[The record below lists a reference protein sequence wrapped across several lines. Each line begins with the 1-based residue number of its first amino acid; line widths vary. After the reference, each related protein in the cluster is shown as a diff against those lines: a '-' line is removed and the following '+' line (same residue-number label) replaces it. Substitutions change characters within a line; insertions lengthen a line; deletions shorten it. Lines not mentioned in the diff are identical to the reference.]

1 MYNFDKIVNRR
12 QTNSIKYDREKAQDT
27 RIIPMWVADMDFE
40 TLPEVKQ
47 VLIKRAEHGIFGY
60 AAPTD
65 SYYQS
70 VIHWLGTRH
79 DFHVEKDWIIPT
91 PGIVTALK
99 LAVRAYTKPS
109 DNVMIMKPV
118 YYPFDASIQLN
129 GRTVIE
135 CPLSFNGKQ
144 YICDFDVFEQQIVQ
158 NNVKMFILCHPH
170 NPIGRVWSRNELYQI
185 VMICKKHHVYVVSDE
200 IHMDFVYG
208 DNQHIAFYNVD
219 QSFKDFTI
227 ICTSPSKT
235 FNLAALQTSNII
247 IANEDMRK
255 KFVDEKIASG
265 ISDPNIFGLEAC
277 IAAYTYGAKWVDE
290 LLVYLQGNIDYMK
303 TFFAEHLPEIK
314 VIDPQGLY
322 LVWVDMRSLG
332 MNNQELED
340 FMLKKA
346 HLWLDEG
353 YIFGTGGDGFERFNV
368 ACPRSVLK
376 QALEQLESAIKEIK
390 VTVRA

>member
-1 MYNFDKIVNRR
+1 MYNFSKLTNRKE
-12 QTNSIKYDREKAQDT
+12 TDSLKWDVAKHEL
-27 RIIPMWVADMDFE
+27 PMWVADMDFE

-170 NPIGRVWSRNELYQI
+170 NPIGKIWSQETLQRIGDLAAQY
-185 VMICKKHHVYVVSDE
+185 HVVVVSDE
-200 IHMDFVYG
+200 IHCDIVTPGKEYVPFASVSQTNLM
-208 DNQHIAFYNVD
+208 NSITCIAP
-219 QSFKDFTI
+219 T
-227 ICTSPSKT
+227 KT
-235 FNLAALQTSNII
+235 FNLAGLQTSCIVVPNAILRHKVNRAI
-247 IANEDMRK
+247 NT
-255 KFVDEKIASG
+255 DEVAEPNSFAITASITAFEKG
-265 ISDPNIFGLEAC
+265 GKWLEELKSYIESNKQMAH
-277 IAAYTYGAKWVDE
+277 AYIKTY
-290 LLVYLQGNIDYMK
+290 
-303 TFFAEHLPEIK
+303 LPELH
-314 VIDPQGLY
+314 VTPSEATYLLWIDCSHVCKNSLELVEFIRSTTGLY
-322 LVWVDMRSLG
+322 LSSGEEYGKNAKSFIR
-332 MNNQELED
+332 MN
-340 FMLKKA
+340 
-346 HLWLDEG
+346 
-353 YIFGTGGDGFERFNV
+353 I
-368 ACPRSVLK
+368 ACPQERLNDGLK
-376 QALEQLESAIKEIK
+376 RLRQGIGNYKKGSENYE
-390 VTVRA
+390 